1 MKGLPEMKTRKTL
14 SIVTAF
20 FLLIALA
27 VQFPII
33 SMADNINN
41 VLGFPESVIS
51 GTTENEDAHILS
63 EDTTLRDE
71 YTKHFVLSDGSML
84 AASYSVPVHYY
95 EDDEWKGIDNTL
107 VSENAKTGSDIRGF
121 VNTESGVKYKFARS
135 SEEAALLEM
144 TADGYSVSW
153 ELVANKN
160 TVAASVTNPEEQNG
174 NSDDDILNGNKNIS
188 SVKYT
193 NILNDTDIEYI
204 LRGNDVKENITV
216 KAAKDSYTYS
226 FRIRV
231 NGAALVLKEDGSIDV
246 VKGDE
251 TVKTIPTAFMTD
263 AAGAYSVD
271 VETTLVSESDGVYM
285 LTVTADKTWVD
296 SAQFPVTIDPQL
308 NDTDTVKY
316 TVTKTQ
322 LTQNGGENLG
332 DGVVWAGHSAATD
345 KKARFHVSVPINYMV
360 GFDDYIISAKINL
373 VRNSASDGKGNV
385 VIGAYAATTYF
396 NKNNAHYD
404 SVGMSNVSSDKV
416 LINNSDTE
424 NTAYGVDITSIVR
437 MWMRNESENKGLVI
451 DADNVGSADAYAA
464 FDAAAGDVVPA
475 CVIRY
480 RSAHGLANG
489 FSFHSIN
496 LGNGGT
502 AYINDATGNLVVV
515 RDDIICL
522 LKGKATNISGVY
534 NSIMPAYFSGTDD
547 FYGTQMKSGNGW
559 KLNIQEKITGLEAAG
574 NKTYTRG
581 EKLYSYVDATGAKRY
596 FAFVSRDSNTH
607 EVTMKD
613 TDGLGLML
621 EYSSLFEDDIFYKI
635 TDKYGNTKYFD
646 SYGYI
651 VRDEE
656 IYGTRI
662 TFEYTGTQY
671 LRRCISRLT
680 DTYRSIN
687 LTYNND
693 RTVKSVTDRFGN
705 IKNYTYDANGNLTGV
720 SDSKGTLVTY
730 AYSGTNLVSVVDEQ
744 NNIKVTFSYSGSRI
758 VGAEVFDTSSDTEF
772 KTQSASFSYEDGHS
786 VISHIDR
793 EKEADGQVKETASEI
808 LNFFDERGRLSAKVE
823 DGEVTAYTYDDNSEF
838 FNNIKTATSVDALGY
853 NLIKDLDNNAY
864 DFAEYG
870 TNAGGS
876 VAVNSSF
883 AYTGAASLS
892 VTSAALT
899 DIYGYAKTFTAPE
912 SGTYTFR
919 AFVKPTALTVSDSE
933 DGGAALKLIN
943 NTTSASAMSEFVK
956 TPTEAAN
963 NNGWSLVSVSIECA
977 AGDSVTLVAGIENA
991 TGTALFDGLNFDKGE
1006 ARSVNLLSNNGFEN
1020 GLDGWTLAGFVA
1032 DNSAKTGTKSIISS
1046 ENTSSSS
1053 SAFTTAYIGLS
1064 AERSFTLS
1072 GWVKGNTVKNNGT
1085 AFTGL
1090 KAKVYYTV
1098 TENGVSEQKTA
1109 EYTVSSSAYSDG
1121 WQFVST
1127 TFVPPQAENGQT
1139 VTVDRID
1146 VYAISENNLYRVWFD
1161 DISLVMNAAECY
1173 EYNENGDILVED
1185 DFLGNKTNYNYG
1197 ADGRLSATATEYTQ
1211 TTYAYDDEAKTTTET
1226 VTEYDAP
1233 NTDENRTAKTVSV
1246 TKKDRYDNTLL
1257 STVSYTEGSLYTY
1270 SEYTYDETYNYVI
1283 SETDGIGNTKSY
1295 TYDAHGNKSSETDS
1309 LGNVTRYEYDAAG
1322 NLLRMYKDLNK
1333 DGIFNS
1339 GDKAVDYAYTEQGN
1353 ISSIQANGQAYS
1365 YQYSTTDAEKIAKLL
1380 FGDTEAVSYEY
1391 TEGKISKITYANND
1405 AIEYSY
1411 NSLDK
1416 IEKIK
1421 YNKDSYLNQYNY
1433 TYNDDGTLDN
1443 VWITGMNAGYFYT
1456 YDNEQNLILTEF
1468 KYFDSSNYQNPYKT
1482 LLTIREE
1489 NNQNNA
1495 IGVGYEFNS
1504 AKLDYRIT
1512 SSDNSVT
1519 VRLNNS
1525 LNENNPAGIFS
1536 KTKTSDILG
1545 RITSEIITD
1554 MESNG
1559 NLSAT
1564 YEYVSGTQTDAN
1576 GNKATSDKVKKIVY
1590 SDKSEIAYTYDSAGN
1605 ILTESRKAAY
1615 SSNPLSLS
1623 EDYSYDNLRRL
1634 VRHNSVSQ
1642 NKTIV
1647 YTYDGNGDILSK
1659 QEYAYTTGTLPT
1671 EPTSAI
1677 LYGYSDTN
1685 WKDKM
1690 TSYNGEEITYD
1701 ESGNPLSYRDG
1712 ISFTWLGDR
1721 LYAYNENSQRVS
1733 RYIYN
1738 EDGQRVLK
1746 NFHGI
1751 ETRFLLDGS
1760 SIVAQEVTNGTSL
1773 DYISF
1778 FYDESGSPIGMN
1790 YLGNNYY
1797 YKKNLQGDII
1807 EIWGTED
1814 GSSNHSLRKLVSY
1827 TYDAWG
1833 KMVMMTDL
1841 TQTWFKVGTANPFRY
1856 RGYYYDNE
1864 SGLYYVNGRYYDPEV
1879 GRWLN
1884 AYNIMSDEYF
1894 TNWYNLFAYASN
1906 NPVNITEAIYSW
1918 SSLSKIVDK
1927 TFFNALE
1934 DSLLPIRYDVPL
1946 YDQTIY
1952 SLCWAF
1958 CQVMVEDFQSKTVRT
1973 NDEATER
1980 AIEISKQVN
1989 GNIFWDAGG
1998 WPTNCKKYS
2007 IGNMPIFEK
2016 NIKSIFDL
2024 YRAVKSGG
2032 PLYAYYRGKNSAHLV
2047 VVTGVDCVQGI
2058 VYTNNP
2064 WGIAGKQTFTQ
2075 FLQGFT
2081 GIGSGFFPLA
2091 GYILVAERA

>member
-1 MKGLPEMKTRKTL
+1 MKTRKTL
-14 SIVTAF
+14 SIVTVL

-33 SMADNINN
+33 TRADNAN
-41 VLGFPESVIS
+41 VHILPESIIS
-51 GTTENEDAHILS
+51 ETTEGGDAHILS
-63 EDTTLRDE
+63 EDATLRDE

-95 EDDEWKGIDNTL
+95 ENDEWKDIDNTL
-107 VSENAKTGSDIRGF
+107 VPENAETGSGISGF
-121 VNTESGVKYKFARS
+121 VNTESGIRYKFAQS
-135 SEEAALLEM
+135 SAEAALLEM

-153 ELVANKN
+153 ELVADKN
-160 TVAASVTNPEEQNG
+160 TVAASVTNPEAQSG

-193 NILNDTDIEYI
+193 NILNDIDIEYI

-216 KAAKDSYTYS
+216 KAAKDNYTYS

-246 VKGDE
+246 VKGEE
-251 TVKTIPTAFMTD
+251 TVKTVPAAFMTD
-263 AAGAYSVD
+263 AAGAYSAA
-271 VETTLVSESDGVYM
+271 VETTLVTESDGVYM
-285 LTVTADKTWVD
+285 LTVAANKTWVD
-296 SAQFPVTIDPQL
+296 NAQFPVTIDPQL

-332 DGVVWAGHSAATD
+332 DDVVWTGHSAVTD

-373 VRNSASDGKGNV
+373 TRNAASDGKGNV

-396 NKNNAHYD
+396 NKNNAHYG
-404 SVGMSNVSSDKV
+404 SVGVSNLSSDKV

-424 NTAYGVDITSIVR
+424 NMVYGVDITSIVR
-437 MWMRNESENKGLVI
+437 MWMRNESENMGIVVN
-451 DADNVGSADAYAA
+451 ANNVGSADAYAA

-522 LKGKATNISGVY
+522 LKGKTTNISGVY

-559 KLNIQEKITGLEAAG
+559 KLNIQEKVTGLEAVG
-574 NKTYTRG
+574 NSIYAQG
-581 EKLYSYVDATGAKRY
+581 EKLYSYVDATGVKRY
-596 FAFVSRDSNTH
+596 FVFVSKDTATDV
-607 EVTMKD
+607 VTMKD
-613 TDGLGLML
+613 TDGLGLT
-621 EYSSLFEDDIFYKI
+621 LFCGYGFGQNIRYKLS
-635 TDKYGNTKYFD
+635 DSEGNAKYFD
-646 SYGYI
+646 IYGYL

-656 IYGTRI
+656 KNGTAINLEYEGVQYSSRI
-662 TFEYTGTQY
+662 IT
-671 LRRCISRLT
+671 SAT
-680 DTYRSIN
+680 DTYTQGTDDKTTIAYDN
-687 LTYNND
+687 YP

-705 IKNYTYDANGNLTGV
+705 TKNYTYDANGNLTGV

-730 AYSGTNLVSVVDEQ
+730 AYNGTKLVSAVDEQ
-744 NNIKVTFSYSGSRI
+744 NHIKVTFSYNGSQI
-758 VGAEVFDTSSDTEF
+758 AGAEVFDTSSDAEF
-772 KTQSASFSYEDGHS
+772 KTQSISFSYEDGSS

-808 LNFFDERGRLSAKVE
+808 LNFFDERGRLSAKIE

-838 FNNIKTATSVDALGY
+838 FNNIKTATSIDALGY
-853 NLIKDLDNNAY
+853 NLIKDLNNNAY
-864 DFAEYG
+864 DFTEYG

-912 SGTYTFR
+912 SGIYTFR
-919 AFVKPTALTVSDSE
+919 AYVKPANLTVSDTS

-963 NNGWSLVSVSIECA
+963 NNGWSLSIVSIECA
-977 AGDSVTLVAGIENA
+977 AGDSITLVAGIENA

-1020 GLDGWTLAGFVA
+1020 GLDGWSSTGFVA

-1046 ENTSSSS
+1046 ENTSSAS
-1053 SAFTTAYIGLS
+1053 SAFTTAHIGLS
-1064 AERSFTLS
+1064 ADRSFTLS
-1072 GWVKGNTVKNNGT
+1072 GWIKGNTVKNNGT
-1085 AFTGL
+1085 AFAGL

-1109 EYTVSSSAYSDG
+1109 EYTVSPSASSDG

-1127 TFVPPQAENGQT
+1127 TFVPPQAGSGQT
-1139 VTVDRID
+1139 VTIDLID
-1146 VYAISENNLYRVWFD
+1146 VYAISNNNFSRVSFD

-1197 ADGRLSATATEYTQ
+1197 SDGRLSVTATEYTQ
-1211 TTYAYDDEAKTTTET
+1211 TTYSYDDEAKTTTET

-1246 TKKDRYDNTLL
+1246 TKKDRYDNTIL

-1283 SETDGIGNTKSY
+1283 SETDGNGNTKSY

-1309 LGNVTRYEYDAAG
+1309 LGNVTRYEHDATG

-1333 DGIFNS
+1333 DGRCN
-1339 GDKAVDYAYTEQGN
+1339 GEDNAVDYAYTEQGN
-1353 ISSIQANGQAYS
+1353 ISSIHANGLVYS

-1405 AIEYSY
+1405 SIEYSY

-1421 YNKDSYLNQYNY
+1421 YNKDRFSNRYNY

-1468 KYFDSSNYQNPYKT
+1468 KYYDSSNYQNPYKT

-1504 AKLDYRIT
+1504 TKLDYKIT

-1525 LNENNPAGIFS
+1525 LNENNPVGIFS

-1554 MESNG
+1554 LERDE
-1559 NLSAT
+1559 NLSTT

-1576 GNKATSDKVKKIVY
+1576 GNKATIDEVKKIVY
-1590 SDKSEIAYTYDSAGN
+1590 SDNSEISYTYDAAGN

-1623 EDYSYDNLRRL
+1623 EDYSYDNLGRL

-1647 YTYDGNGDILSK
+1647 YTYDGNGNILSK
-1659 QEYAYTTGTLPT
+1659 QDYAYTTGTLPT
-1671 EPTSAI
+1671 EPTSTI

-1701 ESGNPLSYRDG
+1701 ESGNPLSYRDS

-1721 LYAYNENSQRVS
+1721 LYSYNKNSQRVS
-1733 RYIYN
+1733 KYIYN
-1738 EDGQRVLK
+1738 EDGQRLMK
-1746 NFHGI
+1746 NFCGI

-1760 SIVAQEVTNGTSL
+1760 SIVAQEVTNGDSL
-1773 DYISF
+1773 DYIYF
-1778 FYDESGSPIGMN
+1778 FYDASGSPVGMN
-1790 YLGNNYY
+1790 YLGNNYF

-1814 GSSNHSLRKLVSY
+1814 GSPHHFFRKLVSY

-1833 KMVMMTDL
+1833 KMVNMTDI
-1841 TQTWFKVGTANPFRY
+1841 TQTWFQVGTANPFRY

-1894 TNWYNLFAYASN
+1894 TNWYNLFAYASS
-1906 NPVNITEAIYSW
+1906 NPINITEAIYSW

-1946 YDQTIY
+1946 YDQTFY

-1973 NDEATER
+1973 KDEATER
-1980 AIEISKQVN
+1980 AIEIAKQVN
-1989 GNIFWDAGG
+1989 GNIFWDTGG

-2007 IGNMPIFEK
+2007 FGNIPTFEK

-2032 PLYAYYRGKNSAHLV
+2032 PLYAYYRGKDTAHLV
-2047 VVTGVDCVQGI
+2047 VITGVDCAQGI

-2064 WGIAGKQTFTQ
+2064 WGIAGKQTFAQ

-2081 GIGSGFFPLA
+2081 GIGSGFFPLV
-2091 GYILVAERA
+2091 GYILVAERV

>member
-1 MKGLPEMKTRKTL
+1 
-14 SIVTAF
+14 
-20 FLLIALA
+20 
-27 VQFPII
+27 
-33 SMADNINN
+33 MADNINN
-41 VLGFPESVIS
+41 ALGFPESVIS

-121 VNTESGVKYKFARS
+121 VNTESGVKYKFAQS
-135 SEEAALLEM
+135 SAEAALLEM

-153 ELVANKN
+153 ELVADKN
-160 TVAASVTNPEEQNG
+160 TVAASVTNPEEQNS
-174 NSDDDILNGNKNIS
+174 NSDDDILSGNKNIS

-216 KAAKDSYTYS
+216 KSAKDNYTYS

-246 VKGDE
+246 VKGGE
-251 TVKTIPTAFMTD
+251 TVKTIPAAFMTD
-263 AAGAYSVD
+263 AAGAYSAD
-271 VETTLVSESDGVYM
+271 VETTLVAESDGVYM
-285 LTVTADKTWVD
+285 LTVTADKTWVNN
-296 SAQFPVTIDPQL
+296 AQFPVTIDPQL

-373 VRNSASDGKGNV
+373 TRNAASDGKGNV

-464 FDAAAGDVVPA
+464 FDAAAGDAVPA

-772 KTQSASFSYEDGHS
+772 KTQSASFSYEDGRS

-808 LNFFDERGRLSAKVE
+808 LNSFDERGRLSAKVE

-919 AFVKPTALTVSDSE
+919 AFVKPAALTVSDSE

-991 TGTALFDGLNFDKGE
+991 TGTALFDGFNFDKGE

-1072 GWVKGNTVKNNGT
+1072 GWVKGNTVKNN
-1085 AFTGL
+1085 
-1090 KAKVYYTV
+1090 
-1098 TENGVSEQKTA
+1098 
-1109 EYTVSSSAYSDG
+1109 
-1121 WQFVST
+1121 
-1127 TFVPPQAENGQT
+1127 
-1139 VTVDRID
+1139 
-1146 VYAISENNLYRVWFD
+1146 
-1161 DISLVMNAAECY
+1161 
-1173 EYNENGDILVED
+1173 
-1185 DFLGNKTNYNYG
+1185 
-1197 ADGRLSATATEYTQ
+1197 
-1211 TTYAYDDEAKTTTET
+1211 
-1226 VTEYDAP
+1226 
-1233 NTDENRTAKTVSV
+1233 
-1246 TKKDRYDNTLL
+1246 
-1257 STVSYTEGSLYTY
+1257 
-1270 SEYTYDETYNYVI
+1270 
-1283 SETDGIGNTKSY
+1283 
-1295 TYDAHGNKSSETDS
+1295 
-1309 LGNVTRYEYDAAG
+1309 
-1322 NLLRMYKDLNK
+1322 
-1333 DGIFNS
+1333 
-1339 GDKAVDYAYTEQGN
+1339 
-1353 ISSIQANGQAYS
+1353 
-1365 YQYSTTDAEKIAKLL
+1365 
-1380 FGDTEAVSYEY
+1380 
-1391 TEGKISKITYANND
+1391 
-1405 AIEYSY
+1405 
-1411 NSLDK
+1411 
-1416 IEKIK
+1416 
-1421 YNKDSYLNQYNY
+1421 
-1433 TYNDDGTLDN
+1433 
-1443 VWITGMNAGYFYT
+1443 
-1456 YDNEQNLILTEF
+1456 
-1468 KYFDSSNYQNPYKT
+1468 
-1482 LLTIREE
+1482 
-1489 NNQNNA
+1489 
-1495 IGVGYEFNS
+1495 
-1504 AKLDYRIT
+1504 
-1512 SSDNSVT
+1512 
-1519 VRLNNS
+1519 
-1525 LNENNPAGIFS
+1525 
-1536 KTKTSDILG
+1536 
-1545 RITSEIITD
+1545 
-1554 MESNG
+1554 
-1559 NLSAT
+1559 
-1564 YEYVSGTQTDAN
+1564 
-1576 GNKATSDKVKKIVY
+1576 
-1590 SDKSEIAYTYDSAGN
+1590 
-1605 ILTESRKAAY
+1605 
-1615 SSNPLSLS
+1615 
-1623 EDYSYDNLRRL
+1623 
-1634 VRHNSVSQ
+1634 VRH
-1642 NKTIV
+1642 
-1647 YTYDGNGDILSK
+1647 L
-1659 QEYAYTTGTLPT
+1659 
-1671 EPTSAI
+1671 
-1677 LYGYSDTN
+1677 
-1685 WKDKM
+1685 
-1690 TSYNGEEITYD
+1690 
-1701 ESGNPLSYRDG
+1701 RD
-1712 ISFTWLGDR
+1712 
-1721 LYAYNENSQRVS
+1721 
-1733 RYIYN
+1733 
-1738 EDGQRVLK
+1738 
-1746 NFHGI
+1746 
-1751 ETRFLLDGS
+1751 
-1760 SIVAQEVTNGTSL
+1760 
-1773 DYISF
+1773 
-1778 FYDESGSPIGMN
+1778 
-1790 YLGNNYY
+1790 
-1797 YKKNLQGDII
+1797 
-1807 EIWGTED
+1807 
-1814 GSSNHSLRKLVSY
+1814 
-1827 TYDAWG
+1827 
-1833 KMVMMTDL
+1833 
-1841 TQTWFKVGTANPFRY
+1841 
-1856 RGYYYDNE
+1856 
-1864 SGLYYVNGRYYDPEV
+1864 
-1879 GRWLN
+1879 
-1884 AYNIMSDEYF
+1884 
-1894 TNWYNLFAYASN
+1894 
-1906 NPVNITEAIYSW
+1906 
-1918 SSLSKIVDK
+1918 
-1927 TFFNALE
+1927 
-1934 DSLLPIRYDVPL
+1934 
-1946 YDQTIY
+1946 
-1952 SLCWAF
+1952 
-1958 CQVMVEDFQSKTVRT
+1958 
-1973 NDEATER
+1973 
-1980 AIEISKQVN
+1980 
-1989 GNIFWDAGG
+1989 
-1998 WPTNCKKYS
+1998 
-2007 IGNMPIFEK
+2007 
-2016 NIKSIFDL
+2016 
-2024 YRAVKSGG
+2024 
-2032 PLYAYYRGKNSAHLV
+2032 
-2047 VVTGVDCVQGI
+2047 
-2058 VYTNNP
+2058 
-2064 WGIAGKQTFTQ
+2064 
-2075 FLQGFT
+2075 
-2081 GIGSGFFPLA
+2081 
-2091 GYILVAERA
+2091 